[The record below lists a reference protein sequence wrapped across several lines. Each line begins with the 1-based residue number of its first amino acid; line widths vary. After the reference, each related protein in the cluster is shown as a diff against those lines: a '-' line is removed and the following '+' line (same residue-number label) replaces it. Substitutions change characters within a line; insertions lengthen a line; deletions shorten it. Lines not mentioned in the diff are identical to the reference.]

1 MVKPPSNARGTESL
15 ASRGRPGKM
24 AVIFASGVVGG
35 FELSPLLNE
44 FNARQ
49 LALP

>member
-1 MVKPPSNARGTESL
+1 
-15 ASRGRPGKM
+15 M
-24 AVIFASGVVGG
+24 AVIFASGVVEG

-44 FNARQ
+44 FNSRQ